1 MSAGPVIG
9 ALCVCGPTSSG
20 KSDAALAA
28 AEAVGGEIINADSR
42 QVYTEMRIG
51 TGWPSNDAMSR
62 VPHHLYGIISPAER
76 YSAVRFVYDARA
88 AIADVSSRGRL
99 PILVGGTGFYIEAL
113 AGTMPIDRPA
123 GGEELRSRVL
133 REAHTHPHE
142 TLRAWLCALDP
153 ASATRVPAGDRYR
166 TLRAI
171 ESALAKR
178 DERIPSDGFA
188 GGQRRTLPEIRLTTV
203 VLRVARADLRRRIV
217 ERVGAMFAAG
227 LEEEAMAVRAR
238 WPDAPGLTSIGYAE
252 ALAIEDGTATRG
264 EAIARCALRTSQYAA
279 RQETWFRRFRNARI
293 IEAGERAAAL
303 RAVTAAA
310 RETAGGT

>member
-1 MSAGPVIG
+1 VNAGPIIR

-28 AEAVGGEIINADSR
+28 AEAVDGEIINADSR
-42 QVYTEMRIG
+42 QIYAEMRIG
-51 TGWPSNDAMSR
+51 TGWPPIEAMSR
-62 VPHHLYGIISPAER
+62 VPHHLYGIISPADR
-76 YSAVRFVYDARA
+76 YSAVRFVDDARA
-88 AIADVSSRGRL
+88 AIAGVAARGRL

-123 GGEELRSRVL
+123 GGEEVRNRVL
-133 REAHTHPHE
+133 REAQTHPHD
-142 TLRAWLCALDP
+142 TLRAWLRALDP

-171 ESALAKR
+171 ESALVKR
-178 DERIPSDGFA
+178 DERITATGAARDS
-188 GGQRRTLPEIRLTTV
+188 RRALPEIRLTTV
-203 VLRVARADLRRRIV
+203 VLRVERAELRRRIA
-217 ERVGAMFAAG
+217 ERVCTMFASG
-227 LEEEAMAVRAR
+227 LEEEATSVRAR

-252 ALAIEDGTATRG
+252 ALAIEDGIATRS
-264 EAIARCALRTSQYAA
+264 EAIARCTLRTAQYAA

-293 IEAGERAAAL
+293 VEAGERAVAL
-303 RAVTAAA
+303 CAVTDAA